1 MQNLDDIK
9 LKTCKL
15 VGGTSGLLRAGGQLS
30 VGAAV
35 AVFRAARTR
44 RLRPPAGGALGQ
56 RAAPLRDGR
65 APRARA
71 LVPRVSHARRA
82 NLRIV
87 STLNI

>member
-1 MQNLDDIK
+1 M
-9 LKTCKL
+9 
-15 VGGTSGLLRAGGQLS
+15 
-30 VGAAV
+30 
-35 AVFRAARTR
+35 FRTARTR
-44 RLRPPAGGALGQ
+44 RLRPSAGGALGQ

-87 STLNI
+87 STLNT